1 MAQVVND
8 LTGEGHSYNS
18 SNIFHTILDRSE
30 TDIRP
35 EKVHSL
41 ISVPLS
47 SRVPDKIQSK
57 IWANEYVDLGILL
70 CSLPNDPKYNFTV
83 KSAQSNHPVVSLE
96 PVQNTKRISTID
108 QWTSAF
114 QIFVAIYTVRFP
126 ESAPGLMKYSA
137 TVRDLAGKNA
147 HWRFY
152 DENFRYLRQKSLFPW
167 DEVHWEL
174 WLQAHHMTKG
184 PSPGGVHMSSAAN
197 KPAKQP
203 FPRGFCWKYHQGE
216 KCFGCNFK
224 HDCFKCGGDHQASKC
239 KSGKPTAARSRTVP
253 SS

>member
-1 MAQVVND
+1 MTTRGKRHARNAPGNASTAVQPRAKRPRVPKSSSRSRIPASRSMPAPVQAINPPAGQHPSELSRQPSVQNRQVSSGPASPSSALPDLVPSLSSVISNTVIQSLTAAGIIPAGETSSEPVTAVQGSVAQVVND
-8 LTGEGHSYNS
+8 LTGEGHSHNS

-114 QIFVAIYTVRFP
+114 
-126 ESAPGLMKYSA
+126 
-137 TVRDLAGKNA
+137 
-147 HWRFY
+147 
-152 DENFRYLRQKSLFPW
+152 
-167 DEVHWEL
+167 
-174 WLQAHHMTKG
+174 
-184 PSPGGVHMSSAAN
+184 
-197 KPAKQP
+197 
-203 FPRGFCWKYHQGE
+203 
-216 KCFGCNFK
+216 
-224 HDCFKCGGDHQASKC
+224 
-239 KSGKPTAARSRTVP
+239 
-253 SS
+253 